1 MKIGRLKSATLN
13 SILRSIGIAAEE
25 SSDLIAA
32 IPSSCKYYI
41 PTSANNPL
49 YGNFA
54 VNPHLAVASAAMAA
68 SNPHNSPDSDHTP
81 TVGSAPSPTLVL
93 SPETTLAIQAASA
106 HSPQSP
112 NTLLDRSN
120 RWSSFVENRTPSLS
134 SDDDISQHRRTQSWP
149 PRVEASE
156 ERRESDVNINAIQTT
171 RSDEVQF
178 HGVSSATSSHNDI
191 STNSPSLE
199 HISIPML
206 SPILELSNLQLK
218 DDDTQKDWMTE
229 FEHIEIDWSMKT
241 MDTIYSASFYA
252 YIRDEKNLDLASIRL
267 SRIIKDYKPRQVAL
281 ALRWLTQ
288 GWSVEN
294 TSRLLRNVFMDWLP
308 DLAACVFT
316 LMSKEWPARP
326 QLSLCC
332 AYLLI
337 NEPPAVA
344 GRKLLLN
351 YSSFFKN
358 SNIKLVKG

>member
-13 SILRSIGIAAEE
+13 SILRSVGIATEE
-25 SSDLIAA
+25 NPELISA
-32 IPSSCKYYI
+32 IPSACKYYI

-49 YGNFA
+49 YGTFS

-68 SNPHNSPDSDHTP
+68 SNPNHSPEIIDTP
-81 TVGSAPSPTLVL
+81 AVGSAPSPTLVL

-106 HSPQSP
+106 HQSP
-112 NTLLDRSN
+112 TLQTRST
-120 RWSSFVENRTPSLS
+120 RWSSFVDDRTPLDSI
-134 SDDDISQHRRTQSWP
+134 SDVNEHRRTQSWP
-149 PRVEASE
+149 RREG
-156 ERRESDVNINAIQTT
+156 ERRESDVNINTIQTSRAEDDSFNQRAELSLRVNSQMST
-171 RSDEVQF
+171 
-178 HGVSSATSSHNDI
+178 NDI
-191 STNSPSLE
+191 TSASPSLDN
-199 HISIPML
+199 ISIPLLPEIPEMDQ
-206 SPILELSNLQLK
+206 LQLK
-218 DDDTQKDWMTE
+218 ENDSKKSWISE
-229 FEHIEIDWSMKT
+229 FEHIDIDWSMKT
-241 MDTIYSASFYA
+241 MDTIYSASFYS

-316 LMSKEWPARP
+316 LMSKDWPPRP

-344 GRKLLLN
+344 GTLN
-351 YSSFFKN
+351 NY
-358 SNIKLVKG
+358 

>member
-1 MKIGRLKSATLN
+1 MKVGRLKSATLH
-13 SILRSIGIAAEE
+13 SILRSVGIATEE
-25 SSDLIAA
+25 TSDLKSAL
-32 IPSSCKYYI
+32 PSSCKYYI

-49 YGNFA
+49 YGTFS

-68 SNPHNSPDSDHTP
+68 SNPNHSPEINHSP
-81 TVGSAPSPTLVL
+81 AVGSAPSPTLVL

-106 HSPQSP
+106 HQSP
-112 NTLLDRSN
+112 TSLLDRGN
-120 RWSSFVENRTPSLS
+120 RWSSFVENRTSQLS
-134 SDDDISQHRRTQSWP
+134 SDGDISEHRRTQSWP
-149 PRVEASE
+149 TRAEND
-156 ERRESDVNINAIQTT
+156 ERRESDVNINDIQTSRNDQSQLQANNT
-171 RSDEVQF
+171 GLSVRI
-178 HGVSSATSSHNDI
+178 VSSNTSNNDI
-191 STNSPSLE
+191 SSGSPSLE

-206 SPILELSNLQLK
+206 QPIPEMSQLQLQ
-218 DDDTQKDWMTE
+218 DDLKKKTWLSE
-229 FEHIEIDWSMKT
+229 FEHIDIDWSMKT
-241 MDTIYSASFYA
+241 MDTIYSASFYT

-281 ALRWLTQ
+281 SLRWLTQ

-316 LMSKEWPARP
+316 LMSRDWPARP

-344 GRKLLLN
+344 GMLIMTK
-351 YSSFFKN
+351 
-358 SNIKLVKG
+358 